1 MYYSQLDDDEREKRE
16 IYMGSSGHPVY
27 YKLTADID
35 MKGKRCTTIGDLLKQ
50 CKAYINFDGDGHT
63 IKNVVM
69 PYDGK
74 SYSYNGIFGLLFDS
88 EIKNVTFENYFIG
101 SEGDRLG
108 LVGFIRN
115 SKLDNVH
122 VINGMVAG
130 CDYIGGLVGGAGWNE
145 NKFISSPGSTCYIVN
160 CSFEGEVHNRNSK
173 DDAYFGG
180 LVGYMKGVNMYIMS
194 SLFRGRL
201 TASNNKYNGRG
212 GLVGQLDS
220 DADVYIDACMIM
232 GNPGSSSGS
241 YYCPLE
247 EDYESLA
254 SSKNGWAVANVS
266 SSSSKVH
273 LMSPIYICKNR
284 GYSKDNGKVPVACAG
299 SYGSK
304 SNNVFYYNV
313 PGSAYTGLSDGG
325 ASKIVTI
332 TDGYADSFTANYGNE
347 GYIYNQYKHY
357 FSVATNGKIVI
368 DKEKPTCV

>member
-1 MYYSQLDDDEREKRE
+1 MKTIFPRFLLIYLIMLISPFRTFAIDKSSVYMPQWVIDLNITYDSERWPDKNKDFRFTSGNGSESSPYIIDSSSAFGGLMYYSQLDDDEREKRE

-173 DDAYFGG
+173 D
-180 LVGYMKGVNMYIMS
+180 
-194 SLFRGRL
+194 
-201 TASNNKYNGRG
+201 
-212 GLVGQLDS
+212 
-220 DADVYIDACMIM
+220 
-232 GNPGSSSGS
+232 
-241 YYCPLE
+241 
-247 EDYESLA
+247 
-254 SSKNGWAVANVS
+254 
-266 SSSSKVH
+266 
-273 LMSPIYICKNR
+273 
-284 GYSKDNGKVPVACAG
+284 
-299 SYGSK
+299 
-304 SNNVFYYNV
+304 
-313 PGSAYTGLSDGG
+313 
-325 ASKIVTI
+325 
-332 TDGYADSFTANYGNE
+332 
-347 GYIYNQYKHY
+347 
-357 FSVATNGKIVI
+357 
-368 DKEKPTCV
+368 